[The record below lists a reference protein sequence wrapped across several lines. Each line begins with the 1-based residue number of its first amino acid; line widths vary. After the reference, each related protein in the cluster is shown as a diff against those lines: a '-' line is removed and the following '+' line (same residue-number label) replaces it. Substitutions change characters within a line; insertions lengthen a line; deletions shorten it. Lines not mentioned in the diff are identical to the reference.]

1 MGQSLWKASEVNYD
15 LTLPFY
21 IGKHDTLDSA
31 KVVVGSS
38 IALWVLVQ
46 PETACC
52 LAAFP
57 AGRFEDLRLE
67 TTRPREAP
75 NLKFLRIAP
84 KPPCDLQSQWGCQC
98 DH

>member
-1 MGQSLWKASEVNYD
+1 MCAVKSWRGSCGVVVGQSLWKASEVNYD
-15 LTLPFY
+15 PTLPFY

-31 KVVVGSS
+31 KVVVGFS

-57 AGRFEDLRLE
+57 AGRSFEDLRHDI
-67 TTRPREAP
+67 TTHEPVRPQISH
-75 NLKFLRIAP
+75 F
-84 KPPCDLQSQWGCQC
+84 
-98 DH
+98 

>member
-15 LTLPFY
+15 PTLPFY
-21 IGKHDTLDSA
+21 IDKHDTLDSA
-31 KVVVGSS
+31 KVVVGFS

-57 AGRFEDLRLE
+57 AGRSFEDLRHDI
-67 TTRPREAP
+67 TTRAREAS
-75 NLKFLRIAP
+75 NLTFLRIAS
-84 KPPCDLQSQWGCQC
+84 KPSSDLQSQWGC
-98 DH
+98 